1 MGRLSRSRLS
11 ARDSRP
17 IIDRLHKVFQKLIKR
32 YLPQSSMGK
41 ALSYALKQWELLS
54 RYVDHGEVEI
64 DDNLVENAIRPT
76 AIGKKNWMFMGHKE
90 SGQRNAVIYS
100 LVETCR
106 MLDIEPYAYL
116 KDILQRLP
124 TATNKNVSELTPANW
139 LRAKRLQNPKRRKKN
154 APV

>member
-1 MGRLSRSRLS
+1 
-11 ARDSRP
+11 
-17 IIDRLHKVFQKLIKR
+17 
-32 YLPQSSMGK
+32 MGK

-106 MLDIEPYAYL
+106 MLDIDPCAYL

-124 TATNKNVSELTPANW
+124 TVTNQKVADLTPANW
-139 LRAKRLQNPKRRKKN
+139 LKSQKSSRSQA
-154 APV
+154 A